1 MAEKITFLMILHDHQ
16 PVGNF
21 DWVFDN
27 AAKDS
32 YVPFLD
38 VLERFPAVRMGLHV
52 TGPLLEWFDEN
63 KPDYLD
69 RLGTLVKKGQ
79 LELLGGAFYE
89 PIISVLPDRDKI
101 GQIDMMNRWI
111 EERFD
116 VTPEGCWLAERI
128 WEPGLASVVG
138 SRGIRYT
145 ALDNTHFLAAGIPDD
160 MTWGSYVTD
169 DQGVSLRV
177 LPIDYR
183 LRYLI
188 PFHEPQETIDYI
200 GSLKDRGVTAVT
212 YADDGEKF
220 GVWPGTKKWV
230 YEEGWLER
238 FFTALDDN
246 RDWIEFVLPGDYVR
260 SEPPLGPVYLPTA
273 SYKEM
278 MEWAL
283 PVATQK
289 KIRAAEKAVEDD
301 ERFADLAPFIRGGF
315 WRNFLA
321 KYPESDT
328 MYRRML
334 MVSAAVEKAR
344 KKPAYHDAARE
355 LYMAQCNCGYWH
367 GVFGGLYLNFL
378 RRAIYEHLIKAERLA
393 AGSRVKTSVE
403 DCNGDGHDEVVME
416 NDSLKLF
423 VTPRYG
429 GSAYELD
436 FYPGAFNVFD
446 TFTRREEAYHSR
458 IGVSPEDSD
467 SHASIH
473 DTIRTK
479 DPHILDYLAYDWH
492 RRLNFLDHFMPVGE
506 QLEAFS
512 RASYQEYGDFV
523 NMPFTV
529 ERGGGRRAPE
539 ITLTRAGYL
548 RPGNQNIPARV
559 SKTYRLP
566 KTGAALSVDYSVA
579 IKSPDDF
586 IFGIEMNMGL
596 QDGLSD
602 GSRIEIPGRKLSD
615 SRLASTGETENVN
628 EVTFTIDWMPL
639 RITIGFSEPATLW
652 RFPIE
657 TISLSEGGAERN
669 YQNTCLVPHWQ
680 LRGDNDLFTV
690 TITMKVETW

>member
-1 MAEKITFLMILHDHQ
+1 MAEKITFLMILHNHQ

-27 AAKDS
+27 AANDS

-38 VLERFPAVRMGLHV
+38 VLERFPAVRLGLHV

-69 RLGTLVKKGQ
+69 RIGALIKKGQ

-89 PIISVLPDRDKI
+89 PIISVLPDCDKI

-111 EERFD
+111 EERFG

-160 MTWGSYVTD
+160 MTWGSYVTE
-169 DQGVSLRV
+169 DQGVPLRV

-188 PFHEPQETIDYI
+188 PFREPQETIDHI

-246 RDWIEFVLPGDYVR
+246 RNWIEFVLPGDYIR
-260 SEPPLGPVYLPTA
+260 CEPPLGSVYLPTA

-289 KIRAAEKAVEDD
+289 KIQAAEKAVEDD

-315 WRNFLA
+315 WRNFFA

-403 DCNGDGHDEVVME
+403 DCNGDGHDEVIME

-436 FYPGAFNVFD
+436 FYSKAFNIFD
-446 TFTRREEAYHSR
+446 TFTRSEEAYHSR
-458 IGVSPEDSD
+458 IDVSPEDSD

-473 DTIRTK
+473 DTIRAK
-479 DPHILDYLAYDWH
+479 DPLILDYLVYDWH

-523 NMPFTV
+523 TMPFTV
-529 ERGGGRRAPE
+529 ERGGGRKTPE
-539 ITLTRAGYL
+539 ITLARAGYF

-579 IKSPDDF
+579 IESPDDF
-586 IFGIEMNMGL
+586 LFGIEMNLGL

-602 GSRIEIPGRKLSD
+602 GSRIEIPGRILSD
-615 SRLASTGETENVN
+615 SRLASTGETENVD

-639 RITIGFSEPATLW
+639 RITVGFSEPATLW

-669 YQNTCLVPHWQ
+669 YQNTCLVPHWH
-680 LRGDNDLFTV
+680 LRGDNDIFTA